1 MHGRMV
7 LPRVTKGGLKEQALR
22 GGLAKLFGQAANVLI
37 RLLYLSVMARLL
49 SPGDFGLVAMVTVV
63 TGLFDI
69 FTAAGLSWAV
79 IQKDEINEHQI
90 SQLFWINICVGMIL
104 TLACAASAP
113 VLTAFYGDSH
123 LFWVVLA
130 LAPGFLLSAGGVQH
144 SAVLQRDLRYLT
156 LTVIDLIAQLG
167 GAALGICMALAG
179 YGYWGLV
186 AALLVS
192 PMLNTAGCW
201 ICANWLPGRPRW
213 GGEIFSLLSF
223 GGILT
228 LNGIVVYAGYNVE
241 KVILGRYWGSDVLG
255 LYTRAVQLVN
265 LPVTGINSAVGG
277 VIFSVLSRLQN
288 DPQGFRNFFIK
299 SYSLVMTVTV
309 PFTLFFA
316 VFADEIVR
324 VVLGPQW
331 SAAATIFRLMTP
343 TILVF
348 GIINPLGWMLMA
360 LGLQKRSLYL
370 GLIIAP
376 LVMVGYSFGLRYG
389 PNGVACGYS
398 VVMLLWLFPHV
409 AWSLR
414 GTPVSVTD
422 LLKAM
427 SGPFLSGAVAAVCAI
442 LICRHLDH
450 QLPVV
455 LQLAVGGLTMG
466 GIYGAV
472 LFFAGGYRTLY
483 VDVLATLRRRSEPTL
498 P

>member
-1 MHGRMV
+1 MRGRML
-7 LPRVTKGGLKEQALR
+7 LPRTERGGLKEKALR
-22 GGLAKLFGQAANVLI
+22 GGLAKLFGQAGNVVI
-37 RLLYLSVMARLL
+37 RLLYLSAMARLL
-49 SPGDFGLVAMVTVV
+49 SPSDFGLVAMVTVV

-69 FTAAGLSWAV
+69 FTTAGLSWAI
-79 IQKDEINEHQI
+79 IQKDEINERQI
-90 SQLFWINICVGMIL
+90 SQLFWINISVGVVL
-104 TLACAASAP
+104 TLVCAASAP
-113 VLTAFYGDSH
+113 LVTMFYGDSQ

-156 LTVIDLIAQLG
+156 LTVIDLTAQLG
-167 GAALGICMALAG
+167 GAVLGICMALAG

-186 AALLVS
+186 ATLLLS
-192 PMLNTAGCW
+192 PLLNTGGCW
-201 ICANWLPGRPRW
+201 ICAGWSPGRPRR
-213 GGEIFSLLSF
+213 GGEILSLLSF

-265 LPVTGINSAVGG
+265 LPVTGINSAVGS

-309 PFTLFFA
+309 PVTLYFA

-324 VVLGPQW
+324 VVLGPKW

-348 GIINPLGWMLMA
+348 GIINPLGWLLMA
-360 LGLQKRSLYL
+360 LGRQKRSLYL
-370 GLIIAP
+370 GLCIAP
-376 LVMVGYSFGLRYG
+376 LVMMGYSFGLRYG

-398 VVMLLWLFPHV
+398 VVMVLWLFPHV
-409 AWSLR
+409 AWSLQ

-422 LLKAM
+422 LVKAM
-427 SGPFLSGAVAAVCAI
+427 SGPFLSGAVAAVCAV
-442 LICRHLDH
+442 LICRHLNH

-455 LQLAVGGLTMG
+455 LQLAVGSLIMG
-466 GIYGAV
+466 GTYGAV
-472 LFFAGGYRTLY
+472 LFFVGGYRTLY
-483 VDVLATLRRRSEPTL
+483 VDVLATLTRRSELTIP
-498 P
+498 